1 MRPIRIEGDSIA
13 VLDQRLL
20 PTREVWIKV
29 RSVDDAFS
37 AIRELKVRGAPLIGV
52 VGAYG
57 LAQNITGNSQDDRL
71 NAEKLKGARP
81 TAINLAWAIDRVLR
95 ASLGGSR
102 GAALQEAKNIFDEE
116 LNNARLIGVNGEP
129 LISEGDAVLT
139 HCNAGALATVDYG
152 TALAPL
158 RIAKDKGKKFRV
170 FATET
175 RPVMQGSRLTA
186 YELLKDGFDV
196 TLIADTAV
204 GYTMS
209 RGMIKKVIVGA
220 DRVFNDGHT
229 INKIGTF
236 QVATLAKRFGIPF
249 YVALPLSTLDLEGN
263 EATTKIEE
271 RGSVELEYI
280 RGKRVAPRGIR
291 TFNPAFDITPPDLIT
306 TFITEKGVLKPPF
319 KAINKIGTSS

>member
-1 MRPIRIEGDSIA
+1 M
-13 VLDQRLL
+13 
-20 PTREVWIKV
+20 
-29 RSVDDAFS
+29 AFS

-57 LAQNITGNSQDDRL
+57 LVQSITGNGNDDL
-71 NAEKLKGARP
+71 LTAERLKGARP
-81 TAINLAWAIDRVLR
+81 TVVNLAWVMDRVLR

-102 GAALQEAKNIFDEE
+102 EEAKNIFNEE
-116 LNNARLIGVNGEP
+116 LNSARLIGVNGEP
-129 LISEGDAVLT
+129 LISEGDSVLT
-139 HCNAGALATVDYG
+139 HCNAGALATADYG

-158 RIAKDKGKKFRV
+158 RMAKAKGKRFRV

-204 GYTMS
+204 GCTMS

-220 DRVFNDGHT
+220 DRVFNDGAT

-236 QVATLAKRFGIPF
+236 QVVSLAKRFGIPF

-263 EATTKIEE
+263 KATTKIEE

-280 RGKRVAPRGIR
+280 RGKRVAPRGIK
-291 TFNPAFDITPPDLIT
+291 TFNPAFDITPRI
-306 TFITEKGVLKPPF
+306 
-319 KAINKIGTSS
+319 